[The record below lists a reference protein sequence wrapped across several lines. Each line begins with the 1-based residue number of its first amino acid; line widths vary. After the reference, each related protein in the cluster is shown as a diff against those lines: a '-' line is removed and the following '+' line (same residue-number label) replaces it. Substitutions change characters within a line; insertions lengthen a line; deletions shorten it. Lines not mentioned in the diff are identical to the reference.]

1 MNQVIESKDST
12 SDELQ
17 RRDELSERLRWLL
30 NLRWVA
36 LGSVCVAVAGARLL
50 HYLDS
55 AWPLAVV
62 TALMAF
68 MNLGFLS
75 LHARV
80 PVRTL
85 RALSAEALLQITVDV
100 AGLGLLIFFSGALS
114 NPFIFYF
121 IFHVVIAGILL
132 ERKQAYSVALMT
144 AGIVAIL
151 GISEELGY
159 SWPVHGLAGDAGHS
173 SLGRFGIVFAFG
185 TTLTISV
192 YLVTAIMDRLRSSSR
207 DVRRLNADLADR
219 VELLASAEKKLAVEH
234 QRARAILECMDEGV
248 VVVDLHGKVLLANSA
263 AQKSALLALKDT
275 LKQTGCNDP
284 ATGETYCHGPTG
296 GENLLQ
302 HHHDHPPGHDHS
314 HGHDHDHGPVLIGAG
329 IANGTA
335 PSNGTA
341 AAKSAEELAKES
353 CPFGNPSACLDEALS
368 KGGMLCPATLALLGA
383 DAPKPQ
389 EKPELNPPAVPRRTQ
404 VELQGRTFEN
414 TVSAVHDG
422 SHTAM
427 GLVVVSRD
435 VTERS
440 SLEKQLSHAE
450 KLNALGNLAAGV
462 AHELNTPLGTVLGYA
477 QMLIED
483 FKNGAGAPR
492 ELIAIEDQARRCKRI
507 VQSLLDFSRMSGSGK
522 SDCSPNELAA
532 RIRDLMSH
540 SLRMRGISLRLDLAI
555 PEPPRISAAANELE
569 QVLVNLVSNAADA
582 LEMAEVKDNP
592 SVTLQTASESNGMVM
607 LAVEDNGPGVPPD
620 LMRKIFEPFFTTK
633 AAGKGTGLGLSI
645 ASRIVEDHHGR
656 IELAKRADG
665 KPGARFEL
673 HLKP

>member
-1 MNQVIESKDST
+1 MNEAIETKSMAG
-12 SDELQ
+12 DEFQ

-30 NLRWVA
+30 NLRWMA
-36 LGSVCVAVAGARLL
+36 LSSVCVAVLCARLL
-50 HYLDS
+50 HYLES
-55 AWPLAVV
+55 AWPLALV
-62 TALMAF
+62 TAAMAIL
-68 MNLGFLS
+68 NLGFLS

-80 PVRTL
+80 PVRSL
-85 RALSAEALLQITVDV
+85 RALSAEALLQITIDV
-100 AGLGLLIFFSGALS
+100 FGLGLLMFFSGALS

-132 ERKQAYSVALMT
+132 ERKQAYSVALLT
-144 AGIVAIL
+144 ACIVATL
-151 GISEELGY
+151 GVCEQLGW
-159 SWPVHGLAGDAGHS
+159 SWPIAGLIIAGGHS
-173 SLGRFGIVFAFG
+173 PLGRFAIVFAFG
-185 TTLTISV
+185 TTLMISV

-219 VELLASAEKKLAVEH
+219 VEMLASAEKKLASEH

-275 LKQTGCNDP
+275 LTQTGCNDP
-284 ATGETYCHGPTG
+284 ATGEIYCHGPTG

-302 HHHDHPPGHDHS
+302 HHHDHPPVSDNS
-314 HGHDHDHGPVLIGAG
+314 
-329 IANGTA
+329 
-335 PSNGTA
+335 PSTLNGTA
-341 AAKSAEELAKES
+341 APANGIAKTAEEMAKES

-383 DAPKPQ
+383 DAPKPLAR
-389 EKPELNPPAVPRRTQ
+389 PELTPPQTPRRTQ

-414 TVSAVHDG
+414 TVSAVRDG
-422 SHTAM
+422 ASAAM
-427 GLVVVSRD
+427 GLVIVSRD

-440 SLEKQLSHAE
+440 SLEKQVSHAE
-450 KLNALGNLAAGV
+450 KLNALGNLSAGV

-483 FKNGAGAPR
+483 YKTGDGAPR
-492 ELIAIEDQARRCKRI
+492 ELIAIEDQARRCKKI

-522 SDCSPNELAA
+522 SDCAPNELAA

-540 SLRMRGISLRLDLAI
+540 SLRMRGISMRLDLAI
-555 PEPPRISAAANELE
+555 PEPPRIHAAANELE

-582 LEMAEVKDNP
+582 LEMGEVKDDP
-592 SVTLQTASESNGMVM
+592 CVTLQTRSEEGGTIM
-607 LAVEDNGPGVPPD
+607 LAVEDNGPGVPGD
-620 LMRKIFEPFFTTK
+620 LKSKIFEPFFTTK

-656 IELAKRADG
+656 IALAKRADG

-673 HLKP
+673 RLKA

>member
-1 MNQVIESKDST
+1 MT
-12 SDELQ
+12 GDELQ
-17 RRDELSERLRWLL
+17 RRDELNERLRWLV

-36 LGSVCVAVAGARLL
+36 LSSVCVAVAGARLI
-50 HYLDS
+50 HFIDS

-62 TALMAF
+62 TAAMVV
-68 MNLGFLS
+68 MNIGFLG
-75 LHARV
+75 LHAQT

-100 AGLGLLIFFSGALS
+100 IGLGLLIFFSGALS

-151 GISEELGY
+151 GLCEQFGLN
-159 SWPVHGLAGDAGHS
+159 WPIKDMLSDAGRS
-173 SLGRFGIVFAFG
+173 SLARFGIVFAYD

-192 YLVTAIMDRLRSSSR
+192 YLVTAIMDRLRASSR

-219 VELLASAEKKLAVEH
+219 VVMLASAEKKLATEH
-234 QRARAILECMDEGV
+234 ERARAILECMDEGV
-248 VVVDLHGKVLLANSA
+248 VVVDLNGRVLLANSA

-284 ATGETYCHGPTG
+284 ATGEVYCHGPSG

-302 HHHDHPPGHDHS
+302 HHHENPPV
-314 HGHDHDHGPVLIGAG
+314 VLSANE
-329 IANGTA
+329 ANGVHT
-335 PSNGTA
+335 NGTD
-341 AAKSAEELAKES
+341 AKKTAEEMAKES

-389 EKPELNPPAVPRRTQ
+389 EKPELNPPAAPRRTL
-404 VELQGRTFEN
+404 VEMQGRTFEN
-414 TVSAVHDG
+414 TVSAVHVG
-422 SHTAM
+422 ASGAM

-440 SLEKQLSHAE
+440 SLEKQVSHAE

-477 QMLIED
+477 QILIED
-483 FKNGAGAPR
+483 YKIGAGAPR
-492 ELIAIEDQARRCKRI
+492 ELIAIEDQARRCKKI
-507 VQSLLDFSRMSGSGK
+507 VQSLLDFARMSGSGK

-555 PEPPRISAAANELE
+555 PEPPHVRAAANELE
-569 QVLVNLVSNAADA
+569 QVLVNLVTNAADA
-582 LEMAEVKDNP
+582 IEMGEAVENP
-592 SVTLQTASESNGMVM
+592 CVTLQTRTENGSTVV
-607 LAVEDNGPGVPPD
+607 LAVEDNGPGVPAD
-620 LMRKIFEPFFTTK
+620 LQRKIFEPFFTTK
-633 AAGKGTGLGLSI
+633 SAGKGTGLGLSI
-645 ASRIVEDHHGR
+645 ANRILEDHNGR

-673 HLKP
+673 RLKKE

>member
-1 MNQVIESKDST
+1 MT
-12 SDELQ
+12 GDELQ
-17 RRDELSERLRWLL
+17 RRDELNERLRWLV

-36 LGSVCVAVAGARLL
+36 LLSVCVVVAGARLV
-50 HYLDS
+50 HFIDT
-55 AWPLAVV
+55 AWPLAIV
-62 TALMAF
+62 TAAMAF
-68 MNLGFLS
+68 MNIGFLG
-75 LHARV
+75 LHAQV

-100 AGLGLLIFFSGALS
+100 IGLGLLIFFSGALS

-132 ERKQAYSVALMT
+132 ERRQAYSVALLT
-144 AGIVAIL
+144 AGIVAML
-151 GISEELGY
+151 GVCEEFRLN
-159 SWPVHGLAGDAGHS
+159 WPIKDMLSDAGRS
-173 SLGRFGIVFAFG
+173 SLGRFGIVFAYG

-192 YLVTAIMDRLRSSSR
+192 YLVTAIMDRLRASSR

-219 VELLASAEKKLAVEH
+219 VVMLASAEKKLATEH
-234 QRARAILECMDEGV
+234 ERARAILECMDEGV
-248 VVVDLHGKVLLANSA
+248 VVVDLNGRVLLANSA

-284 ATGETYCHGPTG
+284 VTGEAYCHGPSG

-302 HHHDHPPGHDHS
+302 HHHEHPAAALSANETNG
-314 HGHDHDHGPVLIGAG
+314 VQ
-329 IANGTA
+329 ANGTDA
-335 PSNGTA
+335 KKTA
-341 AAKSAEELAKES
+341 EDLAKES

-389 EKPELNPPAVPRRTQ
+389 EKPELNPPLAPRRTL

-414 TVSAVHDG
+414 TVSAVHVG
-422 SHTAM
+422 ASGAM

-440 SLEKQLSHAE
+440 SLEKQVSHAE

-477 QMLIED
+477 QILIED
-483 FKNGAGAPR
+483 YSVGAGAPR

-507 VQSLLDFSRMSGSGK
+507 VQSLLDFARMSGSGK
-522 SDCSPNELAA
+522 SECSPNELAA

-555 PEPPRISAAANELE
+555 PEPPRVHAAANELE
-569 QVLVNLVSNAADA
+569 QVLVNLVTNAADA
-582 LEMAEVKDNP
+582 IEMTEGVENP
-592 SVTLQTASESNGMVM
+592 CVTLQTSTENGSTVV
-607 LAVEDNGPGVPPD
+607 LAVEDNGPGVPAD
-620 LMRKIFEPFFTTK
+620 LSRKIFEPFFTTK
-633 AAGKGTGLGLSI
+633 SAGKGTGLGLSI
-645 ASRIVEDHHGR
+645 ASRILEDHNGR
-656 IELAKRADG
+656 IDLAKRADG

-673 HLKP
+673 RLKKE

>member
-1 MNQVIESKDST
+1 MNHMNQATESNDMT
-12 SDELQ
+12 GDELQ
-17 RRDELSERLRWLL
+17 RRDELNERLRWLL

-36 LGSVCVAVAGARLL
+36 LSSVCVAVAIARMLN
-50 HYLDS
+50 YLDS
-55 AWPLAVV
+55 AWPLALV
-62 TALMAF
+62 TAAMAF
-68 MNLGFLS
+68 LNIGFLG

-85 RALSAEALLQITVDV
+85 RALSSEALLQITIDV
-100 AGLGLLIFFSGALS
+100 FGLGLLIFFSGALS

-151 GISEELGY
+151 GICEHLGVN
-159 SWPVHGLAGDAGHS
+159 WPVKALVGDTAHS
-173 SLGRFGIVFAFG
+173 ALGRLGIVFAFG
-185 TTLTISV
+185 TTSTISA
-192 YLVTAIMDRLRSSSR
+192 YLVTAIMDRLRASSR

-275 LKQTGCNDP
+275 LKQTGCNEP
-284 ATGETYCHGPTG
+284 ATGDPYCHGPSG

-302 HHHDHPPGHDHS
+302 HHHEHPPTE
-314 HGHDHDHGPVLIGAG
+314 AA
-329 IANGTA
+329 AN
-335 PSNGTA
+335 SNGTA
-341 AAKSAEELAKES
+341 TKKTAEELAKES

-383 DAPKPQ
+383 DAPKPK

-404 VELQGRTFEN
+404 VELQGRMFEN

-422 SHTAM
+422 DQAPM

-477 QMLIED
+477 QILIED
-483 FKNGAGAPR
+483 FKTGSGAPR
-492 ELIAIEDQARRCKRI
+492 ELIAIEDQTRRCKKI

-522 SDCSPNELAA
+522 SEFSPNELAS
-532 RIRDLMSH
+532 RVRDLMSH
-540 SLRMRGISLRLDLAI
+540 SLRMRGIALRLDLGI
-555 PEPPRISAAANELE
+555 PEPPRLNAAANELE
-569 QVLVNLVSNAADA
+569 QVLVNLITNAADA
-582 LEMAEVKDNP
+582 LEMADVKDDP
-592 SVTLQTASESNGMVM
+592 CVTLQTRADANGIVL
-607 LAVEDNGPGVPPD
+607 LAVEDNGPGVPADIIP
-620 LMRKIFEPFFTTK
+620 KIFEPFFTTK

-645 ASRIVEDHHGR
+645 ASRIIEDHKGR
-656 IELAKRADG
+656 IDLAKRSDG

-673 HLKP
+673 RLKP

>member
-1 MNQVIESKDST
+1 MSESTT
-12 SDELQ
+12 SIDLSGDELQ

-36 LGSVCVAVAGARLL
+36 LASVTVAVLGARALN
-50 HYLDS
+50 YLES
-55 AWPLAVV
+55 AWPLALIT
-62 TALMAF
+62 TAMAV
-68 MNLGFLS
+68 MNFGFLG

-100 AGLGLLIFFSGALS
+100 VGLGTLIFFSGALA

-151 GISEELGY
+151 GICEQMGL
-159 SWPVHGLAGDAGHS
+159 SWPVRGLTGDNGHS

-219 VELLASAEKKLAVEH
+219 VVMLASAEKKLASEH

-284 ATGETYCHGPTG
+284 AMGETYCHGPTG

-302 HHHDHPPGHDHS
+302 HHHDHPP
-314 HGHDHDHGPVLIGAG
+314 V
-329 IANGTA
+329 A
-335 PSNGTA
+335 PSMIASDKPKT
-341 AAKSAEELAKES
+341 AEELAKES

-389 EKPELNPPAVPRRTQ
+389 EKPELNPPLVPRRTQ
-404 VELQGRTFEN
+404 VELKGRTFEN

-422 SHTAM
+422 ASAPM

-477 QMLIED
+477 QILIED

-492 ELIAIEDQARRCKRI
+492 ELIAIEDQARRCKKI
-507 VQSLLDFSRMSGSGK
+507 VQSLLDFSRKSGSGK
-522 SDCSPNELAA
+522 SEITPNELAS
-532 RIRDLMSH
+532 RVRDLMSH
-540 SLRMRGISLRLDLAI
+540 SLRMRGISMRLDLAI
-555 PEPPRISAAANELE
+555 PELPRINAAANELE
-569 QVLVNLVSNAADA
+569 QVLVNLVTNAADA
-582 LEMAEVKDNP
+582 IEMADVKDDP
-592 SVTLQTASESNGMVM
+592 CVTLQTRAEEGGTIM
-607 LAVEDNGPGVPPD
+607 LAVEDNGPGVPQE
-620 LMRKIFEPFFTTK
+620 LTGRIFEPFFTTK

-645 ASRIVEDHHGR
+645 ASRIIEDHNGR
-656 IELAKRADG
+656 IELAKRADN

-673 HLKP
+673 RLKV